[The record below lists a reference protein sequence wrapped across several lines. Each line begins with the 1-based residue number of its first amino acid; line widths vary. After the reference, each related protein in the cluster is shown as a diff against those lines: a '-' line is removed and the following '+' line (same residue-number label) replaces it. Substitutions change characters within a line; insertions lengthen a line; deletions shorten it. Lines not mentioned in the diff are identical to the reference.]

1 MKRFQ
6 SVLLMFLTL
15 TAGAQQL
22 PELQNAQQLFAAQ
35 KWTEAAAAYEAVIA
49 KHAKDPRPRAGLAAS
64 LYYLGEFAKALPVAL
79 EANRLLS
86 DPKVQFQFPGLPPG
100 MVMARVA
107 RIYNR
112 LGKTDLAFEWLE
124 KAANYP
130 IPNFAAL
137 ESEADLANLRADHRW
152 KKFIDTVRDNTD
164 PCNARPEFRQFDFWL
179 GEWDVL
185 GAAGQKLGTSRIERV
200 LNQCAI
206 FETYTALPGTSAAP
220 NYVGQAFHYFD
231 TNTNRWAQ
239 FYLDTTGTPFDWVGE
254 FSNGVMKFERKG
266 PYGPSKM
273 MIQQRMTFSPLPE
286 GKVRQLFE
294 QSIDGGKT
302 WSTGFDGTYV
312 KRTS

>member
-1 MKRFQ
+1 M
-6 SVLLMFLTL
+6 
-15 TAGAQQL
+15 
-22 PELQNAQQLFAAQ
+22 
-35 KWTEAAAAYEAVIA
+35 
-49 KHAKDPRPRAGLAAS
+49 
-64 LYYLGEFAKALPVAL
+64 
-79 EANRLLS
+79 
-86 DPKVQFQFPGLPPG
+86 
-100 MVMARVA
+100 
-107 RIYNR
+107 
-112 LGKTDLAFEWLE
+112 
-124 KAANYP
+124 
-130 IPNFAAL
+130 
-137 ESEADLANLRADHRW
+137 
-152 KKFIDTVRDNTD
+152 
-164 PCNARPEFRQFDFWL
+164 
-179 GEWDVL
+179 
-185 GAAGQKLGTSRIERV
+185 